1 MLFLDGDLHNLLTNM
16 SQQQL
21 MQLFGGVGQIGGLSS
36 LLGTM
41 NRSSTGSSRSASTP
55 PTNASLT
62 TSGSTTTPAN
72 TAAANADHAYAEATS
87 TTTTSSSNKSTNSRP
102 TTTTSGSGSTTTTTT
117 NNPPTIQLSDLQNFL
132 SGLNVPIGETPRNVD
147 LSAAL
152 TTENLES
159 LLGDAS
165 LVRELQ
171 RHLPNFENPAD
182 TPPPASEQLRATLSS
197 SQFQQALTMFS
208 AALQS
213 GQLGPVVDQF
223 KVGQEAVNAAQAGT

>member
-1 MLFLDGDLHNLLTNM
+1 M

-36 LLGTM
+36 ILGTM

-87 TTTTSSSNKSTNSRP
+87 TTTNSSNKSTNSRP
-102 TTTTSGSGSTTTTTT
+102 TTTTSGGSGSTTTTTT
-117 NNPPTIQLSDLQNFL
+117 NPPTIQLSDLQNFL
-132 SGLNVPIGETPRNVD
+132 SGLNVPVGETTRNVD

-171 RHLPNFENPAD
+171 RHLPNFDNPLD

-213 GQLGPVVDQF
+213 GQLGPVVQQF
-223 KVGQEAVNAAQAGT
+223 KVGQDAVNAAQEGT